1 MENKEQPTKKISY
14 LNREI
19 KKLSNKAYI
28 LEKQLNS
35 IYSKMNEKKEKIK
48 EICTH
53 PKEQVET
60 KHKSFSG
67 GYDYVSEY
75 HTWSEC
81 TVCGALSEINIEY
94 GSYS

>member
-1 MENKEQPTKKISY
+1 MEQPTKEIAY

-19 KKLSNKAYI
+19 KKFSND
-28 LEKQLNS
+28 
-35 IYSKMNEKKEKIK
+35 IYLKMNEKRDKIK
-48 EICTH
+48 QICVH
-53 PKEQVET
+53 PKEHVKT

-81 TVCGALSEINIEY
+81 EICGSLIETKIDY
-94 GSYS
+94 GSYA